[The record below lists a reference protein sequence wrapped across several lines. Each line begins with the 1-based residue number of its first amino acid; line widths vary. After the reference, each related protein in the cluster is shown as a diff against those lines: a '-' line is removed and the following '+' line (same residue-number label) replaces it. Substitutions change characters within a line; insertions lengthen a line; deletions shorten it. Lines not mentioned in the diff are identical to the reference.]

1 MLMLIGLGLDGKGI
15 SLKGLELLKEA
26 KHVYA
31 ELYTSLLDIGIEEL
45 ESIIGRRIEVLTREE
60 VEEKELPIKVARGTD
75 VAFLVVGD
83 PLVATTHISL
93 AQRAM
98 ELKIPLKVCHAASI
112 FSAIGST
119 GLMLYK
125 FGKSAS
131 IVYPEEN
138 FFPKSFY
145 ETVKENKKRGLHTL
159 LFLDLKADKEVYM
172 DPIDGMD
179 ILRSVDEE
187 NILNDIV
194 VASRIGWDTERI
206 IYGEIERLLKEEKG
220 FFGPPPHCFVI
231 PGDLH
236 FSEEEYVLNFKMV
249 RDDERGQDN
258 GR

>member
-15 SLKGLELLKEA
+15 SVKGKELLEEA
-26 KHVYA
+26 DHVFA
-31 ELYTSLLDIGIEEL
+31 EFYTSLLDVTKEEL
-45 ESIIGRRIEVLTREE
+45 EDIVDRKIELLSRGQ
-60 VEEKELPIKVARGTD
+60 VEEEELPLKRARD
-75 VAFLVVGD
+75 SNVAFLVVGD

-131 IVYPEEN
+131 VVYPEEN

-145 ETVKENKKRGLHTL
+145 ETVKENKERGLHTL
-159 LFLDLKADKEVYM
+159 LFLDLKADKDIYM
-172 DPIDGMD
+172 DPIDGMN

-187 NILNDIV
+187 NIVEDIV
-194 VASRIGWDTERI
+194 VASRIGWDSERI
-206 IYGEIERLLKEEKG
+206 IYGDIERLLKEEKE
-220 FFGPPPHCFVI
+220 FFGPPPHCIVV

-236 FSEEEYVLNFKMV
+236 FSEEEYVLNFKIG
-249 RDDERGQDN
+249 EKG
-258 GR
+258 